1 MAGHRRKA
9 LRLTQNLVKEL
20 KQSVGGR
27 EGMTKHDNSSPVIM
41 YACLSLKTMH
51 TLIDSRLSAFIM
63 WTEMCKR
70 PES

>member
-27 EGMTKHDNSSPVIM
+27 EGMTNM
-41 YACLSLKTMH
+41 TTAALSLCMH
-51 TLIDSRLSAFIM
+51 VYL
-63 WTEMCKR
+63 
-70 PES
+70 